1 MNKNDL
7 INRVAKD
14 TGLSRK
20 EAKSGVTTM
29 LEIVIDE
36 ISSNKKVTL
45 TGFGTFDVSSRKERA
60 GVNPRNGQKITI
72 KATKMPRFHPSK
84 TFRNKIK

>member
-7 INRVAKD
+7 INRVAKE

-20 EAKSGVTTM
+20 EAKSGVMTM
-29 LEIVIDE
+29 LDLVIDE
-36 ISSNKKVTL
+36 IAKNKKVTL
-45 TGFGTFDVSSRKERA
+45 TGFGTFDISSRKERV
-60 GVNPRNGQKITI
+60 GVNPRNGQRITI